1 MPGWTTQAK
10 ASVLKHERS
19 QRTYGISNAE
29 QMILVAPEKKGYLPA
44 LELASEDVK
53 NVTKL
58 VHKVS
63 KMSPF
68 FC

>member
-1 MPGWTTQAK
+1 MPGWTAQAK
-10 ASVLKHERS
+10 SSVLRHERS
-19 QRTYGISNAE
+19 QRTYGISSAD
-29 QMILVAPEKKGYLPA
+29 QMVLVAPEKKGYLPA
-44 LELASEDVK
+44 LELDHEDIK